1 MSLNIQE
8 QDVWEFLINYFKSAW
23 LSIWAILALNL
34 RSFLDKLKII
44 SLTNS
49 GISLGNSEKL
59 ALYIFYNI

>member
-8 QDVWEFLINYFKSAW
+8 QDVLEFLINYFKSAW